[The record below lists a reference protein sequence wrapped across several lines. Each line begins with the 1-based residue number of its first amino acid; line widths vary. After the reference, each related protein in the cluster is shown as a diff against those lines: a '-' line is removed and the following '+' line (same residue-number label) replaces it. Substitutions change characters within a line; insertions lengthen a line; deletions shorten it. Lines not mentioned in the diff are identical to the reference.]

1 VAREALAD
9 LIRHAATVAQ
19 TSGLLPK
26 VALPEFSV
34 EPPSR
39 PEHGDYATN
48 LAMRLARA
56 ARMAPNAI
64 AQILVSSMPPNDMV
78 ATAEVAGAGFINIT
92 LKPEYLGHRIASIIE
107 EAGHYGNNNQGG
119 GRRIQVEF
127 VSANPTERLHAASG
141 RAASLG
147 AALGNLLQA
156 SGWQVEL
163 EYYVNDAGSRL
174 AAFGQSIL
182 ARYLAAR
189 GHVGPET
196 EVPKDGYHG
205 TFIAEYAQTLAA
217 SVGERYE
224 LMPMADAVAE
234 LARNGAEHMVA
245 LHRADMEAL
254 GVHFDVWFREQALHD
269 RNEVTAIVDEL
280 RNRGFVS
287 ERDGAVWFSST
298 ALGDDR
304 DNVLI
309 RSNGTPGYMTSDIA
323 YHRDKFVTRGFDQVI
338 DIWGADHQGHVGR
351 MKASM
356 QAIGIDPDRLTIILH
371 QLVVLRRGDEIVKL
385 SKRTGNIIALSDV
398 IEEVGKDAC
407 RFFFLARSSDS
418 QMDFDLELATREAA
432 ENPVYYVQYSHARTA
447 SIMQLAEER
456 GVAHLT
462 VDGPP
467 SYSHPAEIALVRALI
482 RYPEVVA
489 DAATNL
495 EPHRLTFLAQ
505 EVASLLNAFYR
516 DCRVLPS
523 DRQPVEDAVIAAR
536 LTLVAATRAVLA
548 HVLGLIGV
556 SAPERMDRLDRP
568 E

>member
-1 VAREALAD
+1 MAREALAD

-147 AALGNLLQA
+147 AALGNLLRA

-385 SKRTGNIIALSDV
+385 SK
-398 IEEVGKDAC
+398 
-407 RFFFLARSSDS
+407 
-418 QMDFDLELATREAA
+418 
-432 ENPVYYVQYSHARTA
+432 
-447 SIMQLAEER
+447 
-456 GVAHLT
+456 
-462 VDGPP
+462 
-467 SYSHPAEIALVRALI
+467 
-482 RYPEVVA
+482 
-489 DAATNL
+489 
-495 EPHRLTFLAQ
+495 
-505 EVASLLNAFYR
+505 
-516 DCRVLPS
+516 
-523 DRQPVEDAVIAAR
+523 
-536 LTLVAATRAVLA
+536 
-548 HVLGLIGV
+548 
-556 SAPERMDRLDRP
+556 
-568 E
+568 